1 MGSLKA
7 LRAGEEM
14 NENAKKWVAALRSGD
29 YEQET
34 IGLMRQAYQPGYGSK
49 TKNGPDKFCCLGVLC
64 DISGLAKWKGIGESA
79 TPTYMGDLFHLP
91 KAVMEWAGLRDDC
104 GAFGEERAL
113 SGINDAGIGF
123 SEIADIIESEPE
135 GLFK

>member
-1 MGSLKA
+1 MGPLKA
-7 LRAGEEM
+7 LHAGEEM

-34 IGLMRQAYQPGYGSK
+34 IGWMRQAYQPGYESK

-64 DISGLAKWKGIGESA
+64 DISGLAKWKGAS
-79 TPTYMGDLFHLP
+79 YMGQIRHLP
-91 KAVMEWAGLRDDC
+91 ETVMEWAGLRDEC
-104 GAFGEERAL
+104 GEINSTFSLTGQ
-113 SGINDAGIGF
+113 NDAGKSF
-123 SEIADIIESEPE
+123 NEIADIIESEPE